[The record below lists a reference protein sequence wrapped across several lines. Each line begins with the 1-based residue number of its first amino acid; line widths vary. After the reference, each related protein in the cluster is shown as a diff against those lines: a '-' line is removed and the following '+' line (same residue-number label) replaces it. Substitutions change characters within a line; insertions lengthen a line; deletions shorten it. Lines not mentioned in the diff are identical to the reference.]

1 MKKSHHTDILFNQLI
16 LIFYL
21 LHSCQNY
28 KIFLFHQLKPRSFN
42 MFFRFFP
49 NIHKAGRQKNTP
61 ILKKS
66 LKIKGKYTES
76 FFMERKGKEASIF
89 STKLSL

>member
-1 MKKSHHTDILFNQLI
+1 MKKFHTDILFNQLI

-21 LHSCQNY
+21 LHFCQNY

-42 MFFRFFP
+42 MFFSFFP
-49 NIHKAGRQKNTP
+49 NIHKADQQKNTH

-66 LKIKGKYTES
+66 LKIKGKYADT

-89 STKLSL
+89 SAKLSL